1 MAIKYYCKFN
11 KIKVTGRYK
20 DCSICPIKILMKCPV
35 SKIQDLR
42 KVEKMKQVIFT
53 KKSEDCKNIVEDY
66 LKKFKGGN

>member
-1 MAIKYYCKFN
+1 
-11 KIKVTGRYK
+11 
-20 DCSICPIKILMKCPV
+20 MKCPV